1 MLKIALDVRCDAE
14 FHPMPDAIHLPGE
27 VLGELGE
34 AELSGLC
41 HHEIQLS
48 LRQVIELL

>member
-34 AELSGLC
+34 ADFSGLC

>member
-14 FHPMPDAIHLPGE
+14 FHPMPEVVHFMGE
-27 VLGELGE
+27 VFGESGR
-34 AELSGLC
+34 ADFSGLC